1 MVNPSAAPLPPVPL
15 YYSLLLSGILPPCIS
30 CLPSQLLRLLTP
42 SYFSMLPSD
51 RFVTGLWPANNPVTS
66 GKGQQAAKMKTN
78 RKAIKR
84 WQRKQLEMQ
93 EMSRDDQHNTAKEGK
108 VCDVV
113 RSRLRNVLEGRG
125 WGRGFGAPR
134 GIKRN
139 NYNSEPEGSWGF
151 AIRQWTHVDECL
163 LRSWGDYRAQET
175 HAALWLFSSVMVTA
189 CAGLFSSLWEAAAD
203 ISPAARLVNFVMRN
217 ERQSIS
223 SPVCRSHSEAEKE
236 TRRDGGGGW
245 GSDRGIIRR
254 GLTFDWTS
262 QAIADSAVPSLI
274 YWLFCLRLWQIR
286 LCLRGL
292 SSLRKCLNTLVFNLP
307 QALFEDS
314 V

>member
-42 SYFSMLPSD
+42 SYFSLLPSD

-66 GKGQQAAKMKTN
+66 GRDSRRQ
-78 RKAIKR
+78 R
-84 WQRKQLEMQ
+84 WKPTEKLL
-93 EMSRDDQHNTAKEGK
+93 RDDKGSNWKCRRWAEAINIT
-108 VCDVV
+108 
-113 RSRLRNVLEGRG
+113 LRRREKFVMWCGVGWEMFWRGGG

-203 ISPAARLVNFVMRN
+203 ISPAARLVNFIMRN
-217 ERQSIS
+217 ERRSIS
-223 SPVCRSHSEAEKE
+223 SPVCCSHSEDEKE

-245 GSDRGIIRR
+245 GGDRGIIRR